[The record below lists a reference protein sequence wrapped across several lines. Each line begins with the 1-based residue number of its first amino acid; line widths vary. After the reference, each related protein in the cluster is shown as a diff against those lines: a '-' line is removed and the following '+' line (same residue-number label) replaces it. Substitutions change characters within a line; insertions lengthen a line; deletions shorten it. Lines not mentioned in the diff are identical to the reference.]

1 MEQRDYHIKLY
12 DFMNDFIKK
21 KNYYEANNCLYELKK
36 ELINIK
42 FENDY
47 DFGLIEALLAYLNDC
62 NANLFVSPLVYSY
75 YKIEDEDI
83 LNKYSALLDYVIDL
97 DFSNAIIL
105 ANELNILVK
114 EKGLEID
121 FTSLCFLLN
130 ACLKKQKFGNEI
142 ISENI
147 IKKYLKLKDYQ
158 ILYKIIVKNVEALP
172 KNYNIYKIIMIL
184 VENGLIKEAVD
195 LYNRTNL
202 DKRNNTID
210 RFLKNATNEENIYD
224 GLKEEVKER
233 YKNTLYR
240 IRKYIDLENYDAAL
254 DLASEYYYI
263 TGAPIFLYYMAK
275 SYYKLSCYD
284 DAKKLLMLY
293 IENGS
298 IKLRRSFELLAE
310 CYEKLRMFPIEI
322 PKKYRKY
329 YNSFIAYTGSVK
341 KSIFTKV
348 NNTGEIDVFH
358 IIEHPLYKELENLY
372 LKGCTKQADKKIVAL
387 ENQTITPEEKD
398 VLKLIRNNKKMLVRK
413 SKYDN

>member
-12 DFMNDFIKK
+12 DFMNNFIME
-21 KNYYEANNCLYELKK
+21 KNYYEANNCLDELKK

-47 DFGLIEALLAYLNDC
+47 DFGIIEALLAYLNDC
-62 NANLFVSPLVYSY
+62 NANLFVSPLVYLYS
-75 YKIEDEDI
+75 KIEDEDI
-83 LNKYSALLDYVIDL
+83 LTKYSTLLDYVIDL

-105 ANELNILVK
+105 ANELNAFVK

-121 FTSLCFLLN
+121 FTLLCFLLN
-130 ACLKKQKFGNEI
+130 ACIKKQKFGNGI
-142 ISENI
+142 IEEKI
-147 IKKYLKLKDYQ
+147 IKKYLKFRDYQ
-158 ILYKIIVKNVEALP
+158 SLYKIVVKNVDALP
-172 KNYNIYKIIMIL
+172 KKYNIYKIIMIL

-202 DKRNNTID
+202 DKRNKTID

-224 GLKEEVKER
+224 ELAKDIEEE
-233 YKNTLYR
+233 YKNALYR
-240 IRKYIDLENYDAAL
+240 IRKYIALENYEAAL

-263 TGAPIFLYYMAK
+263 TGAPLFLYYMAK
-275 SYYKLSCYD
+275 SYYKLNYYD
-284 DAKKLLMLY
+284 GAIKTLMLY
-293 IENGS
+293 IESGS
-298 IKLRRSFELLAE
+298 IKFRESFELLVE
-310 CYEKLRMFPIEI
+310 CYEKLRVFPVKI
-322 PKKYRKY
+322 PKKYCKY

-341 KSIFTKV
+341 KSISTKV

-372 LKGCTKQADKKIVAL
+372 LRGYTKQADKKIVDL

-398 VLKLIRNNKKMLVRK
+398 VLKLIRNNKKMLIRK
-413 SKYDN
+413 SKFDN